1 MNEEKKQSNKLWL
14 ALGLG
19 CGIPLGLIVLLFFGA
34 IAYFATGPEGGVR
47 LTNNMEDYALE
58 YIEEHELLA
67 DGEKVIA
74 YYDVTV
80 GLSGSEAAILT
91 DSRLIY
97 HKNGRNSEMPL
108 ANVDT
113 VETDGDGMGGDVI
126 RVVSKD
132 GDTMVIEI
140 AVFNQ
145 GELFIKALEDKV
157 AAIQDQPQPAQ

>member
-1 MNEEKKQSNKLWL
+1 MSEEKQSNKLWL

-47 LTNNMEDYALE
+47 LTNTMEDYALE
-58 YIEEHELLA
+58 YIEEHDLLA
-67 DGEKVIA
+67 EGEKVIA

-97 HKNGRNSEMPL
+97 HKSGRNSEMAL
-108 ANVDT
+108 ADVET
-113 VETDGDGMGGDVI
+113 IETDGDGMGGDVI
-126 RVVSKD
+126 RVLSKN
-132 GDTMVIEI
+132 GDAMVIEI

-157 AAIQDQPQPAQ
+157 AAVQTPAQPAK